1 MMLDWGILN
10 GEKASYVFLSC
21 WKKGRVLRQN
31 YFADSSVLDL
41 RFCTAS
47 VWNRS

>member
-1 MMLDWGILN
+1 MLDLGILN
-10 GEKASYVFLSC
+10 GGKAFHVLLPC
-21 WKKGRVLRQN
+21 RKKRRVLRHS

-47 VWNRS
+47 VWNGS